1 MRRRHEKL
9 SLSKTSMLK
18 IDKDCFVN
26 RELNLE
32 YVRTI
37 LQTCGKYELK
47 VVWVKSSKSRH
58 GMHFYIK
65 IKPALEPHVAN
76 NLQYLLGD
84 DAKRVAFNRARI
96 ESGVAEW
103 NKLFERA
110 NARLTTVYRNY
121 CVRGAGSRV
130 EIQGFRTL
138 AY

>member
-1 MRRRHEKL
+1 M
-9 SLSKTSMLK
+9 SKTSVLK
-18 IDKDCFVN
+18 IDKDCFVDPG
-26 RELNLE
+26 LNME

-37 LQTCGKYELK
+37 VHTCSKYELK
-47 VVWVKSSKSRH
+47 VLWIKYSRSRH

-65 IKPALEPHVAN
+65 IKPTVEAHVAN

-96 ESGVAEW
+96 VSGVAEW

-121 CVRGAGSRV
+121 CVRGAGWHV
-130 EIQGFRTL
+130 EIQSFRF
-138 AY
+138 AS

>member
-1 MRRRHEKL
+1 MRRRHERR
-9 SLSKTSMLK
+9 SLSKTSVLK
-18 IDKDCFVN
+18 IDKDCFVDPG
-26 RELNLE
+26 LNME

-37 LQTCGKYELK
+37 LHTCRKYELK
-47 VVWVKSSKSRH
+47 ILWIKSSKSRH

-65 IKPALEPHVAN
+65 IRPAVEAHVAN

-110 NARLTTVYRNY
+110 NASLTTVYRNY
-121 CVRGAGSRV
+121 CVHDPGSNV
-130 EIQGFRTL
+130 EIQSFRLTS
-138 AY
+138 